1 MCGGEE
7 VPDGEKEIEDDRKTF
22 FVQKYY
28 DQSLARFED
37 IPSEYIR
44 YLVTDDVDPPS
55 DGFIPQ
61 CASCERRNHMKTVNN
76 T

>member
-7 VPDGEKEIEDDRKTF
+7 VPDGEKEIEEDGKTF

-44 YLVTDDVDPPS
+44 YLIPDDADPPT

-61 CASCERRNHMKTVNN
+61 CASCERRNHMKTVSD